1 MGVGVNKQD
10 LSPIVFSSGCRLVVP
25 VMGATGGS
33 GRSTVADLLA
43 ERMAAAGAATVVLDT
58 APRLTSPWPSWTVGQ
73 QAGGL
78 AALPPDRPLTRSRV
92 RHAAAVRSDG
102 GGPDR
107 HVLTDGRDWH
117 SPPLVLPDDP
127 AAWLQLAAIGGW
139 QCVVADTPH
148 PVAHDVLESRCA
160 GRIGRTRAWYE
171 LPYAVPVLCASATA
185 GGVQALQQAVMALH
199 ADGMP
204 LRRTVVALVAQTDGR
219 LPAVVR
225 AGATMLSARTAAVV
239 HLPHDPHIRSHG
251 LRTVFRLRTRTRQ
264 AAGLLCR
271 EVLAAA
277 RASWGTPLPD
287 APRPAPSAVVA
298 PS

>member
-1 MGVGVNKQD
+1 MG
-10 LSPIVFSSGCRLVVP
+10 FSSGIRLVTP
-25 VMGATGGS
+25 VMAATGGS

-43 ERMAAAGAATVVLDT
+43 ERMAAAGADTVVLDT
-58 APRLTSPWPSWTVGQ
+58 APRLSSPWPSWTVGQ
-73 QAGGL
+73 EAGGL
-78 AALPPDRPLTRSRV
+78 AALPPDRPLTRSQV
-92 RHAAAVRSDG
+92 RRAAAVRPGTGSTPG
-102 GGPDR
+102 WQ
-107 HVLTDGRDWH
+107 VLTDGRDWH
-117 SPPLVLPDDP
+117 SPPLVLPHAP

-148 PVAHDVLESRCA
+148 PVSHDILDSRCA
-160 GRIGRTRAWYE
+160 GRIGRTRSWCE

-204 LRRTVVALVAQTDGR
+204 LQRTLVVLTAQTDGR

-225 AGATMLSARTAAVV
+225 AGATMLSARAAAVV
-239 HLPHDPHIRSHG
+239 HLPYDPHIRAHG
-251 LRTVFRLRTRTRQ
+251 LRTVSRLGSRTRH
-264 AAGLLCR
+264 AAGLLSQ

-277 RASWGTPLPD
+277 GASWGTPLPD
-287 APRPAPSAVVA
+287 APRPTPLAVVS

>member
-1 MGVGVNKQD
+1 MNKQD

-25 VMGATGGS
+25 VMGSTGGS

-58 APRLTSPWPSWTVGQ
+58 APRLSSPWPSWTVGQ

-225 AGATMLSARTAAVV
+225 GRRHHALRPYRRCRPPPARPA
-239 HLPHDPHIRSHG
+239 H
-251 LRTVFRLRTRTRQ
+251 
-264 AAGLLCR
+264 
-271 EVLAAA
+271 
-277 RASWGTPLPD
+277 PLPRAAD
-287 APRPAPSAVVA
+287 GFPAAHTYPAGGRAALPGSPRGGPSFMGHTASRRTTTRA
-298 PS
+298 LGRGRSFIDEL

>member
-1 MGVGVNKQD
+1 MA
-10 LSPIVFSSGCRLVVP
+10 FSSGIRLVTP
-25 VMGATGGS
+25 VMAATGGS

-43 ERMAAAGAATVVLDT
+43 ERMAAAGASTVVLDT
-58 APRLTSPWPSWTVGQ
+58 APRLSSPWPSWTAGQ

-78 AALPPDRPLTRSRV
+78 AALPPDRPLTRSQV
-92 RHAAAVRSDG
+92 RRAASVRSGDG
-102 GGPDR
+102 STDWQ
-107 HVLTDGRDWH
+107 VLTDGRDWH
-117 SPPLVLPDDP
+117 SPPLALPQAP

-160 GRIGRTRAWYE
+160 GQAGRSRSWCE

-204 LRRTVVALVAQTDGR
+204 LQRTVVVLTSLTDGR

-225 AGATMLSARTAAVV
+225 AGATMLSARAAAVV
-239 HLPHDPHIRSHG
+239 HLPYDPHIRAHG
-251 LRTVFRLRTRTRQ
+251 LRTVSRLRSRTRA
-264 AAGLLCR
+264 AAGRLSQ

-277 RASWGTPLPD
+277 GASWGTPLPD
-287 APRPAPSAVVA
+287 APRPAPLAVVS